1 MARRKNNSSEFID
14 MLLEVSGHF
23 WQAGLFISVLLWTLT
38 GYLFNWGYG
47 LHNQENTTVNT

>member
-38 GYLFNWGYG
+38 SYLFNWGYG